1 MAVQNVKAASR
12 CQMFGWVLRMLLSTR
27 AIREYCL
34 ALWRQVPFKR
44 HWMFLLSL
52 KVKKPLIWSAV
63 FFVFLFHF
71 FFSLW
76 LARAWEEFHGLV
88 NSSGRWSNAPP
99 PSVTRRVG
107 PHLSSYVTS
116 RHTSQLPTLF
126 PWAGMFSS
134 CLVGLMVGL
143 SHYWL
148 FPKGQN
154 IFFSPPTKGTDIH
167 SGLHSL
173 SIFWYNAACCFANV
187 SFLCASRLY
196 PRPSPRRLRGT
207 SSAWVCCLGLTGSG
221 KWMLSTSLWWTPREA
236 PGAWHTRLCSWQWA
250 GAE

>member
-1 MAVQNVKAASR
+1 MSVQNVKAASR

-63 FFVFLFHF
+63 FLFFVSF

-99 PSVTRRVG
+99 PSVTPRVG

-116 RHTSQLPTLF
+116 WHTSQLPTLANMGWHVLL
-126 PWAGMFSS
+126 PCRPGGGPISLLA
-134 CLVGLMVGL
+134 L
-143 SHYWL
+143 SQRSNNL
-148 FPKGQN
+148 
-154 IFFSPPTKGTDIH
+154 IFFDQRH
-167 SGLHSL
+167 WHSL
-173 SIFWYNAACCFANV
+173 WSPFTQHFLLWCCVLF
-187 SFLCASRLY
+187 C
-196 PRPSPRRLRGT
+196 
-207 SSAWVCCLGLTGSG
+207 
-221 KWMLSTSLWWTPREA
+221 
-236 PGAWHTRLCSWQWA
+236 
-250 GAE
+250 